1 MWPVAMT
8 RPLSP
13 HSSQEAGATL
23 IEFVVMLAVLA
34 IVIGGIYEFVV
45 NGAVSA
51 AKTNDFIQAQ
61 GQIRAALDNIID
73 ESRWAQSVT
82 AGGPTSVTLSIPQNT
97 PFSATSPYSVTF
109 AYDAVNHVVT
119 RTQDNNPAATL
130 AYLVVGAG
138 GSTGLTFTYF
148 DSGNTSLGSSPTAGQ
163 LSSIARLRATV
174 ATTSG
179 KVTRSLAG
187 DAALR
192 AH

>member
-1 MWPVAMT
+1 MT
-8 RPLSP
+8 RPLSRP
-13 HSSQEAGATL
+13 SSQEAGVTL

-51 AKTNDFIQAQ
+51 AKTNDFVQSQ

-82 AGGPTSVTLSIPQNT
+82 AAGPTSVTLSIPQNT

-119 RTQDNNPAATL
+119 RQQDNNAAATL

-179 KVTRSLAG
+179 KVTRYLAG

>member
-1 MWPVAMT
+1 MWPVIMT
-8 RPLSP
+8 RPLTRP
-13 HSSQEAGATL
+13 SSQEAGVTL
-23 IEFVVMLAVLA
+23 IEFIVMLAVLA

-73 ESRWAQSVT
+73 ESRWAQLVT
-82 AGGPTSVTLSIPQNT
+82 AAGPTSVTLSIPQNT
-97 PFSATSPYSVTF
+97 PFSATSPYNVTF

-119 RTQDNNPAATL
+119 RQQDTNPAVSL
-130 AYLVVGAG
+130 AYLVVGAR

-148 DSGNTSLGSSPTAGQ
+148 DSGNTPLGSSPTPGQ
-163 LSSIARLRATV
+163 LSTIARLRATV
-174 ATTSG
+174 AATSG
-179 KVTRSLAG
+179 TVTRYLAG